1 MQSISDF
8 LLKDAVVV
16 ASSGCVPHGW
26 SCCSVLHL
34 VLLHSEFARQPGPS
48 SSASFS
54 PPPMRRLL
62 PASAGS

>member
-8 LLKDAVVV
+8 LPVAAVVV
-16 ASSGCVPHGW
+16 AWVSV
-26 SCCSVLHL
+26 CCSVLHL
-34 VLLHSEFARQPGPS
+34 LLLHSESARQPGPS

-54 PPPMRRLL
+54 SPPMSRLL

>member
-1 MQSISDF
+1 MQSILDF
-8 LLKDAVVV
+8 LPTDAIVVV
-16 ASSGCVPHGW
+16 SIGGIPHGW

-54 PPPMRRLL
+54 PPPMCRLL